1 MEPLLVSA
9 ISQATREFTVVIPT
23 NYLFVYIDRGF
34 TRSCS
39 PLYSQLEHSS
49 FELLAL
55 SFIKHVRTV
64 EDSTIWL
71 TSLNDLG

>member
-9 ISQATREFTVVIPT
+9 ISQAMREFTVVIPT

-39 PLYSQLEHSS
+39 PLYSDVFHRMGTV
-49 FELLAL
+49 AL